1 MSNISVFSHGF
12 SRKMKSHE
20 QDGETLSRALI
31 ALLRDS
37 LRRSCHGFAIF
48 HSVSSGQPLPEAFGG
63 RLPPR
68 NGGQIGPPTPR
79 ANNSAREKDSTAN
92 AELLDDALVARLVGA
107 LEVIEQL

>member
-12 SRKMKSHE
+12 SRKTKSHE

-48 HSVSSGQPLPEAFGG
+48 HSVSCGQPLPEAFGG

-68 NGGQIGPPTPR
+68 NGGQ
-79 ANNSAREKDSTAN
+79 SARPHRARTTPHAKKTQRRMPSFSMM
-92 AELLDDALVARLVGA
+92 LL
-107 LEVIEQL
+107 